1 MEKLLTISQTALPES
16 QEINEN
22 LAKADSRKDPE
33 SQTKK
38 KKEYSSY
45 EISPAN
51 F

>member
-33 SQTKK
+33 SQAKK
-38 KKEYSSY
+38 KKYSSY